1 MQCILPQYV
10 ANTVQVI
17 VFGFGTLQAFCSVQ
31 VFEFET
37 CKITTQFSDI
47 DMADM
52 IPNHADSF
60 ALLKGLWDGKF
71 HAMNWCCIMPCS
83 AQVVA
88 AKCCK
93 TVQFCA
99 NILWLRDSNTAW
111 PKYCTQM
118 LSHRRMLIY
127 RDAFIQGCF
136 YTEKLFTQTCF
147 DTDVYTYR
155 CFYSEML
162 LRAATMMHRCFY
174 TGMLLHKGTF
184 AHRHAGAS
192 THRRLYTAML
202 LHTGVFTHMCFYTGN
217 LSTQSI
223 LYTEK
228 KLHKYSYAVFSKRK
242 YIYTEAFLK
251 HRQYTDTFTKKCFAR
266 IPLHRDAFTHRRF

>member
-1 MQCILPQYV
+1 
-10 ANTVQVI
+10 
-17 VFGFGTLQAFCSVQ
+17 
-31 VFEFET
+31 
-37 CKITTQFSDI
+37 
-47 DMADM
+47 
-52 IPNHADSF
+52 
-60 ALLKGLWDGKF
+60 
-71 HAMNWCCIMPCS
+71 
-83 AQVVA
+83 
-88 AKCCK
+88 
-93 TVQFCA
+93 
-99 NILWLRDSNTAW
+99 
-111 PKYCTQM
+111 
-118 LSHRRMLIY
+118 MLIY

-192 THRRLYTAML
+192 THRRLYTAMFLHRSFYTHVL
-202 LHTGVFTHMCFYTGN
+202 LHRKSFDTEYPLHRENFA
-217 LSTQSI
+217 QI
-223 LYTEK
+223 L
-228 KLHKYSYAVFSKRK
+228 LRVFSKRK

-251 HRQYTDTFTKKCFAR
+251 HRQSTDTFTKKCFAW